1 MKHWLP
7 PEDTRADRVL
17 QMMAVGFVC
26 LAAFFVFTGLADSVD
41 GVVNT
46 RAGRVLRAESP
57 DLFWKMVR
65 TSFGFGGAMIG
76 ISARAHWA
84 GGRCGPSHEQKSH
97 SERVSRL

>member
-65 TSFGFGGAMIG
+65 TSFGFGGTMIG
-76 ISARAHWA
+76 ISALCAL
-84 GGRCGPSHEQKSH
+84 GGRALRPKP
-97 SERVSRL
+97 